1 MRFIWMAFIL
11 ALTISVAFAKDID
24 VAYIDIIDSPTD
36 PKISYVVVEYTDGTI
51 DRMQV
56 DRKKFLEENGSEDIP
71 KAAMV
76 MIKARLKK

>member
-1 MRFIWMAFIL
+1 MAFIL